1 MRYRDAPVTTPY
13 ASEAFLHQILAKAQ
27 AAQASDIHLRVGQP
41 PGARVHGDIVY
52 FRAEPLLPEDT
63 EAVARLVLAR
73 RPSVL
78 GALGSLREVDVS
90 YEIEGLGRFRVHVY
104 LQRGTISLVMRVI
117 PGKTLAFE
125 ALGVP
130 PAARGLADKSR
141 GLVLVVGA
149 AGQGK
154 TTTLASMLAHI
165 VETYPK
171 HLVTIED
178 PIEFVHASGRATV
191 SQREVGSDTES
202 FASGVRAALRQ
213 DPNVLLVGEIRDAAT
228 MEVVLQAAETGH
240 LVLSSLHTPDVG
252 RTVGRLL
259 SMSSTPQETRDRLS
273 ECLQGI
279 VAQRLLPRREGGGL
293 VLASEVLVATGTVRA
308 AIKHPEGNPSLR
320 ELMEKGVTPYGMQ
333 TFAMHIERLVAE
345 GLVDADV
352 ARAATQF

>member
-1 MRYRDAPVTTPY
+1 MTTPY

-52 FRAEPLLPEDT
+52 FRAEPLKPEDT

-73 RPSVL
+73 RPAVL

-90 YEIEGLGRFRVHVY
+90 YEAEGLGRFRVHVY
-104 LQRGTISLVMRVI
+104 LQRGTIALVLRLI
-117 PGKTLAFE
+117 PAKIPSFE

-130 PAARGLADKSR
+130 PAARGFADKSR

-165 VETYPK
+165 VEAHPR
-171 HLVTIED
+171 HVVTVED
-178 PIEFVHASGRATV
+178 PIEFVHDGGRATV

-228 MEVVLQAAETGH
+228 LEAVLQAAETGH
-240 LVLSSLHTPDVG
+240 LVLSSLPTPDVG
-252 RTVGRLL
+252 RTVRRLL
-259 SMSSTPQETRDRLS
+259 AMGPTPEETRERLS
-273 ECLQGI
+273 ACLQGI

-293 VLASEVLVATGTVRA
+293 VLASEVLVATGAVRG
-308 AIKHPEGNPSLR
+308 AIERPEGNPSLR
-320 ELMEKGVTPYGMQ
+320 ELMEKGVTPSGMQ
-333 TFAMHIERLVAE
+333 TFAMHVERLVAE
-345 GLVDADV
+345 GLVHADV
-352 ARAATQF
+352 ARAATQL